1 MSRRFFF
8 HRRPYIDPGIDGWKV
23 AILALAFLILVV
35 LTLLQLYSGLQI
47 IFAHSL
53 QPCNAA

>member
-35 LTLLQLYSGLQI
+35 LTLLQL
-47 IFAHSL
+47 
-53 QPCNAA
+53 